1 MSKQEAKG
9 VAAGLLFAAI
19 LLTAYYFMFAQ
30 ATAEEGNQPSEAE
43 IEQHLEEN
51 GMVMVKKDEYA
62 ALKADQPTGVDDKQ
76 KSTKQ
81 ESTDHEEKQRVEA
94 DADNDKPK
102 KVSFSIKEGMT
113 SLEVAQS
120 LEDQKLVNKS
130 DDFIDTL
137 RDMGKE
143 MAVQPGD
150 YELQTDMSSGD
161 IVNEITR

>member
-1 MSKQEAKG
+1 MVVQMSKQEAKG

-30 ATAEEGNQPSEAE
+30 ATAEEGNQPTDAE

-51 GMVMVKKDEYA
+51 GMVMIKKDEYE
-62 ALKADQPTGVDDKQ
+62 ALKAEQRKVVDNKNSAKQESDDQEDKQ
-76 KSTKQ
+76 KQ
-81 ESTDHEEKQRVEA
+81 EA
-94 DADNDKPK
+94 DQAK
-102 KVSFSIKEGMT
+102 KVSFTIKEGMT

-120 LEDQKLVNKS
+120 LEDQKLVGKS

-137 RDMGKE
+137 RDMNKE

-150 YELQTDMSSGD
+150 YELQTDMSSAD

>member
-1 MSKQEAKG
+1 MVVQMSKQEAKG

-30 ATAEEGNQPSEAE
+30 ATAEEGNQPTEAE

-51 GMVMVKKDEYA
+51 GMVMVKKDEYE
-62 ALKADQPTGVDDKQ
+62 ALKAEQRKVVDNKNSAKQESDDQEDKQ
-76 KSTKQ
+76 KQ
-81 ESTDHEEKQRVEA
+81 EA
-94 DADNDKPK
+94 DQAK
-102 KVSFSIKEGMT
+102 KVSFTIKEGMT

-120 LEDQKLVNKS
+120 LEDQKLVEKS
-130 DDFIDTL
+130 DDFIETL
-137 RDMGKE
+137 RDMNKE

-150 YELQTDMSSGD
+150 YELQTDMSSAD

>member
-43 IEQHLEEN
+43 IEQHLKEN
-51 GMVMVKKDEYA
+51 GMVMVTKDEYA
-62 ALKADQPTGVDDKQ
+62 ALKAEQPTGVDDKQ
-76 KSTKQ
+76 KSTNQ
-81 ESTDHEEKQRVEA
+81 ESTDQEDKQKKDA
-94 DADNDKPK
+94 DAARSK

-161 IVNEITR
+161 IVKEITR